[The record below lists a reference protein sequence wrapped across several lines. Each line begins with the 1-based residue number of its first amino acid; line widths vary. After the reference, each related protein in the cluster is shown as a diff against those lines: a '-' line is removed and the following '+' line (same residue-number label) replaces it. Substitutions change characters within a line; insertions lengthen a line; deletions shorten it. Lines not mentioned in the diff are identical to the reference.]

1 MFYLGV
7 AYAANIGG
15 TGTLTASEPN
25 VIMKG
30 ILEEKFPCQA
40 RSNFDG
46 SHWLGYQSKELKYGQ
61 KIRKKA
67 KLGQQEYE
75 TSFQT
80 IHVLFDKSV

>member
-1 MFYLGV
+1 MGV

-40 RSNFDG
+40 RSIFDG
-46 SHWLGYQSKELKYGQ
+46 GP
-61 KIRKKA
+61 
-67 KLGQQEYE
+67 
-75 TSFQT
+75 
-80 IHVLFDKSV
+80 

>member
-40 RSNFDG
+40 RSILMAAID
-46 SHWLGYQSKELKYGQ
+46 
-61 KIRKKA
+61 
-67 KLGQQEYE
+67 
-75 TSFQT
+75 
-80 IHVLFDKSV
+80 

>member
-46 SHWLGYQSKELKYGQ
+46 GH
-61 KIRKKA
+61 
-67 KLGQQEYE
+67 
-75 TSFQT
+75 
-80 IHVLFDKSV
+80 

>member
-30 ILEEKFPCQA
+30 ILDEKFPCQA
-40 RSNFDG
+40 RNLD
-46 SHWLGYQSKELKYGQ
+46 L
-61 KIRKKA
+61 
-67 KLGQQEYE
+67 E
-75 TSFQT
+75 TFQP
-80 IHVLFDKSV
+80 LFVIMKGILDKHFVYKGEHLTFLVFV